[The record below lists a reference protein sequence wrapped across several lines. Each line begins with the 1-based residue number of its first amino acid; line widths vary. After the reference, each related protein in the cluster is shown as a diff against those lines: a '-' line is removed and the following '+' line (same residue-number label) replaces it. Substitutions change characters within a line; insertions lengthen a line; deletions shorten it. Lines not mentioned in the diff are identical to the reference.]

1 MNNQSSIK
9 KEKKVEPFSTVT
21 SAILSGIVYDFVK
34 KSTKITLEKFKSKVK
49 GWLIDDETAEELVN
63 RINQIHGLEDLNESA
78 IARKF
83 EQDKS
88 IMNLLKTIQLAPSI
102 NQVIQTHSGSG
113 DNVAGDKH
121 VTYKSEN

>member
-1 MNNQSSIK
+1 M
-9 KEKKVEPFSTVT
+9 EPFSTVT